1 MLCQY
6 YREPP
11 AWATI
16 TVFLIVELEEVLAM
30 LMTGL
35 LSSFTSE
42 YCTAF
47 LVVDRIRVTPSSHP
61 KQMKPDAARYS
72 VEMTLLSI
80 FISKSLMK

>member
-1 MLCQY
+1 MPVLQ
-6 YREPP
+6 R
-11 AWATI
+11 ATR
-16 TVFLIVELEEVLAM
+16 VGNHHCVLDCRVGGSAGYAHDW
-30 LMTGL
+30 T